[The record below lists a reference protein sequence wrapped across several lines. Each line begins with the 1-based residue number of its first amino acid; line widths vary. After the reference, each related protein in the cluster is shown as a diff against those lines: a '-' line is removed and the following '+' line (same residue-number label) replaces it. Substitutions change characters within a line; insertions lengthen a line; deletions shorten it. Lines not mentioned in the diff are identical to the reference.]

1 MKGDLPLNL
10 ENQDQ
15 STEYHDL
22 LCEQSLSLF
31 TTSAFIRL
39 EIKTT
44 IFNHNT
50 ASHVRNAFLYKHSF
64 SGGSCEIVTYMM
76 KVNTPTL
83 QMSAGGPTTSPFNIS
98 GAEGEE
104 TKINRFKSPKKYNET
119 HCFYCF
125 YCFYS

>member
-10 ENQDQ
+10 EHQDQ
-15 STEYHDL
+15 SIEYHDL

-50 ASHVRNAFLYKHSF
+50 VLHVRNAFLYKHGL

-98 GAEGEE
+98 GAEGAEI
-104 TKINRFKSPKKYNET
+104 KINRFKSPKNYYET
-119 HCFYCF
+119 N
-125 YCFYS
+125 CFYS